1 MNSCRTFII
10 FERMARIGRPAT
22 GHKPVVSIR
31 MAPEAL
37 KRALRHAKGQKKPL
51 GQWLE
56 EAIKEKIEREGSNG

>member
-1 MNSCRTFII
+1 
-10 FERMARIGRPAT
+10 MAGKGRPAT

-37 KRALRHAKGQKKPL
+37 KRALRHAKGRRKPL

-56 EAIKEKIEREGSNG
+56 EAVEEKITRDGSND

>member
-1 MNSCRTFII
+1 
-10 FERMARIGRPAT
+10 MAGKGRPAT

-37 KRALRHAKGQKKPL
+37 KRALRHAKVHKKPL

-56 EAIKEKIEREGSNG
+56 EAVNEKIQREVNDD

>member
-1 MNSCRTFII
+1 
-10 FERMARIGRPAT
+10 MAPMGRPAT

-37 KRALRHAKGQKKPL
+37 RRALQHAKVERKTL

-56 EAIKEKIEREGSNG
+56 EAVNEKKEREGSNE

>member
-1 MNSCRTFII
+1 
-10 FERMARIGRPAT
+10 MARIGRPAT

-37 KRALRHAKGQKKPL
+37 KRALRHAKGQKKSL

-56 EAIKEKIEREGSNG
+56 EAIQEKIEREGNNE

>member
-1 MNSCRTFII
+1 
-10 FERMARIGRPAT
+10 MAQRGRPAT

-37 KRALRHAKGQKKPL
+37 KRALQHAKGQRKAL

-56 EAIKEKIEREGSNG
+56 EAVEEKIEREGGTDG